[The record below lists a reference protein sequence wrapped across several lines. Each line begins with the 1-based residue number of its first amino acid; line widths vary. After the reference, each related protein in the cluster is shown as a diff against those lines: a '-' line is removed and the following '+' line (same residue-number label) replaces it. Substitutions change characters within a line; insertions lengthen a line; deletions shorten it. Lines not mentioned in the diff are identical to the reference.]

1 VLLVDGRVLASSGDH
16 KQHRNARTKATGHA

>member
-16 KQHRNARTKATGHA
+16 KQHRNARAKATGHA